1 VTATVTL
8 YVRAD
13 CPLCEEAERLLMEI
27 RERLA
32 FRLQKLDISLDP
44 AMEFEY
50 RWAVPIVKAAG
61 REIARA
67 PIRAAALEANLREA
81 LTGAG

>member
-13 CPLCEEAERLLMEI
+13 CPLCEEAERLLTGMQ
-27 RERLA
+27 ERLE

-67 PIRAAALEANLREA
+67 PIRAAALEADLGEA
-81 LTGAG
+81 LAGTD